1 MKERHPVMAEPE
13 SNMLSRWTRWTRW
26 VKKFCAEEDG
36 PTSVEYAITLSLII
50 VICISGIMPTGNN
63 ANATFKTV
71 SGKLGSASS

>member
-1 MKERHPVMAEPE
+1 MLTRLTHWVREFCER
-13 SNMLSRWTRWTRW
+13 
-26 VKKFCAEEDG
+26 EDG

-71 SGKLGSASS
+71 SSKLGSASS